1 MVHKLWHQFPQVET
15 QLKALQPYLVEAV
28 KLPNQPIHHQ
38 VLALLQ
44 SGGKLLRPGFFYLFS
59 EFGDQHDESVLR
71 AGAAALEL
79 LHVAT
84 LIHDDVIDQSPLR
97 RGITTIHTLYGS
109 RNAIY
114 AGDFLFTIYFKEVL
128 KTTQDMAE
136 LRLNI
141 QSMRDILVG
150 ELEQMK
156 LNYKRN
162 VTEEDYF
169 REISGKTA
177 ELFWLSCRQGAVLSH
192 SNDEVARLAGEI
204 GMTIGKAYQILD
216 DILDYGG
223 QSKKTKKPVLEDL
236 KSGVYSLPLILAMK
250 EDKTAFKAYLAKKER
265 MTAADLQAVSEL
277 VLHYRGVEKAQ
288 SEARILTRQALDLID
303 QLPECSAKADL
314 KTLTTLLL
322 QRDE

>member
-1 MVHKLWHQFPQVET
+1 MVHKLWHQFPQVEAE
-15 QLKALQPYLVEAV
+15 LKALQPYIVEAV
-28 KLPNQPIHHQ
+28 KLPNQPIHDQ
-38 VLALLQ
+38 ILALLQ

-59 EFGDQHDESVLR
+59 EFGDQHDDDVLR

-84 LIHDDVIDQSPLR
+84 LIHDDVIDRSPLR
-97 RGITTIHTLYGS
+97 RGVTTIHTLYGS

-114 AGDFLFTIYFKEVL
+114 AGDYLFTIYFKEVL
-128 KTTQDMAE
+128 KTTHDIAE
-136 LRLNI
+136 LQLNI

-162 VTEEDYF
+162 VTEADYF

-192 SNDEVARLAGEI
+192 SDHQVTQLAGEI

-216 DILDYGG
+216 DILDYSG
-223 QSKKTKKPVLEDL
+223 QSKKTQKPVLEDL

-250 EDKTAFKAYLAKKER
+250 DAKSAFKPYLNKKDQ
-265 MTAADLQAVSEL
+265 MTAADLQAVQQLVAQYHGVQKAQAKASEL
-277 VLHYRGVEKAQ
+277 TQ
-288 SEARILTRQALDLID
+288 QALGLID
-303 QLPECSAKADL
+303 QLPERPVKADL
-314 KTLTTLLL
+314 KTLTAMLL

>member
-15 QLKALQPYLVEAV
+15 QLKALQPYLAEAV

-97 RGITTIHTLYGS
+97 RGVTTIHTLYGA

-128 KTTQDMAE
+128 KTTHDMAE

-141 QSMRDILVG
+141 QSMREILVG

-156 LNYKRN
+156 LNYKRD
-162 VTEEDYF
+162 VTESDYF

-192 SNDEVARLAGEI
+192 SNEEVAQLAGEI

-216 DILDYGG
+216 DILDYDG
-223 QSKKTKKPVLEDL
+223 QSKKTQKPVLEDL
-236 KSGVYSLPLILAMK
+236 KSGVYSLPLILAMQ
-250 EDKTAFKAYLAKKER
+250 EENAAFKTYLAKKER

-277 VLHYRGVEKAQ
+277 VNKYHGVEKARQ
-288 SEARILTRQALDLID
+288 EAQTLTQQALDLID
-303 QLPECSAKADL
+303 QLPEHPVKTDL